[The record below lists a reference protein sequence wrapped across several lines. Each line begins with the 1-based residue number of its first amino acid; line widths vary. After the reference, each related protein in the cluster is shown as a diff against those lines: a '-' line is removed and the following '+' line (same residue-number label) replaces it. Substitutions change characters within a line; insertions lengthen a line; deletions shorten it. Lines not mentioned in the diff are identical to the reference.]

1 MQLIKV
7 SDIFLAKT

>member
-7 SDIFLAKT
+7 NKVMYFC